1 MLVHHVRQGVV
12 AGDVGG
18 ADVDAHHEVE
28 TLGRGLEDGLR
39 PDGAGV
45 VDQNVE
51 AAELGD
57 GALDQ
62 VANGVLI
69 AHVGGD
75 CERAPARGA
84 DGVRGFVDAA
94 GQAFGGLLA
103 LGGHYDIRAFLREA
117 DGERLADAAAGAG
130 DHGDA
135 AAQVGMKNG
144 IRFGHDCTCHQCAR
158 IGRQLGRTVESASIR
173 RHEAAILRATLD

>member
-1 MLVHHVRQGVV
+1 MAPLLVHHVRQGVV

-18 ADVDAHHEVE
+18 ADVDSHHQVE
-28 TLGRGLEDGLR
+28 ALRRSLEDGLR

-69 AHVGGD
+69 ADIGGD
-75 CERAPARGA
+75 GEGAPARGA

-94 GQAFGGLLA
+94 GQSFGGLLG
-103 LGGHYDIRAFLREA
+103 LGCHYDIRAFLREA
-117 DGERLADAAAGAG
+117 DCERFADAATGAG

-135 AAQVGMKNG
+135 AGQVGMKIG
-144 IRFGHDCTCHQCAR
+144 IGFGH
-158 IGRQLGRTVESASIR
+158 
-173 RHEAAILRATLD
+173 TLTLPV

>member
-1 MLVHHVRQGVV
+1 MPGEATAGKLRAHVEDMPPLLLHHVRQGVV

-18 ADVDAHHEVE
+18 ADVDPHHEVE
-28 TLGRGLEDGLR
+28 ALGRRLEDGLR
-39 PDGAGV
+39 PDGSGV

-62 VANGVLI
+62 VANGVLVADI
-69 AHVGGD
+69 GGD
-75 CERAPARGA
+75 GEGAPPQGA

-103 LGGHYDIRAFLREA
+103 LGGHHDIRAFLREA
-117 DGERLADAAAGAG
+117 DRQRPADAAAGSG
-130 DHGDA
+130 DHRHA
-135 AAQVGMKNG
+135 AAQVGMKHG
-144 IRFGHDCTCHQCAR
+144 VGFAH
-158 IGRQLGRTVESASIR
+158 
-173 RHEAAILRATLD
+173 TLH